1 MFGHQQNADSV
12 RRWSFTVETAS
23 TDVTRNALDIRTSV
37 YKRPLADPI
46 AVKYS
51 QVMSTGRRF
60 FRRMMSWV
68 VMSFRAL
75 TTADV
80 IVRSHWTPPNVFLT
94 RTSAAHHSLLSVP
107 LRVSLRERLQSCR
120 MLPSKTRTSFTRST
134 LGSAS
139 GSTRPGGTP
148 TVPHPDHFTA
158 CAPPPAPESL
168 GAPPSTPSTSPRHMG
183 CRRLQ
188 RR

>member
-1 MFGHQQNADSV
+1 MD
-12 RRWSFTVETAS
+12 
-23 TDVTRNALDIRTSV
+23 ALLVLS
-37 YKRPLADPI
+37 PLHI
-46 AVKYS
+46 CLLNWLVLTYLLGCLLK
-51 QVMSTGRRF
+51 VMSTGRRF

-68 VMSFRAL
+68 VTSFRAP

-80 IVRSHWTPPNVFLT
+80 IVRSHWTPPNVYLT
-94 RTSAAHHSLLSVP
+94 RTSAAHHSLLSVL

-134 LGSAS
+134 LGFAS
-139 GSTRPGGTP
+139 GLTRPGGTP
-148 TVPHPDHFTA
+148 VVPHPDRFTA
-158 CAPPPAPESL
+158 CAPPPASGSL
-168 GAPPSTPSTSPRHMG
+168 GAPPLTLSTSPRRTG